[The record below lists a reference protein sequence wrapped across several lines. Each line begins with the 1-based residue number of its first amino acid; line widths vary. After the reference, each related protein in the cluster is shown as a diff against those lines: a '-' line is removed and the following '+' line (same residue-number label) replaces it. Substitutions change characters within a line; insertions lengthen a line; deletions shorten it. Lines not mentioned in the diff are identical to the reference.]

1 MGDPSSVA
9 VGGRLRAI
17 RVDMD
22 LSQVA
27 FARDVAHCTQA
38 FISAIELGKSA
49 PSIALLS
56 AIEQKGYR
64 SSWLLTGQ
72 GSMKSAKSTSSTSDS
87 SDRSDPSDF
96 TAHDRP
102 ASVRYLPILGRV
114 PAGKHG
120 VSPVYEES
128 EGTFPFPAGVLDDPE
143 AFCLRVEGDSMA
155 GVVENGDL
163 VVVSPSLRAS
173 FKDNDLV
180 VVRIEPEAT
189 LVKRVMHSDG
199 CLVLLSSNPSYPP
212 IIVQD
217 ETVTLLGKVLYTIH
231 HYK

>member
-1 MGDPSSVA
+1 MPAQDSRAIGL
-9 VGGRLRAI
+9 RLRRI
-17 RVDMD
+17 RQDAGMTQSGFAEA
-22 LSQVA
+22 LGGCSQGL
-27 FARDVAHCTQA
+27 
-38 FISAIELGKSA
+38 ISAIEVGSSA
-49 PSIALLS
+49 PSALFLS
-56 AIEQKGYR
+56 ALEHLNY
-64 SSWLLTGQ
+64 SASWLLTGQ
-72 GSMKSAKSTSSTSDS
+72 GSMKSTKSTSSTSD
-87 SDRSDPSDF
+87 PSEF
-96 TAHDRP
+96 AARDRP

-163 VVVSPSLRAS
+163 VVVSPSRRAR

-212 IIVQD
+212 IIVQA
-217 ETVTLLGKVLYTIH
+217 ETVTLIGKVLYTIH